1 VKRART
7 AIRLWLGQHRRRL
20 AAAAAVACVLL
31 ACGGLVRH
39 INTLTAEG
47 EIGSDHALVSLR
59 APTKG
64 TLSQVVASVGDHVGA
79 EQVIFT
85 VDPHVSADQKAEA
98 RIRRERQSSDRQH
111 LEKALEVVT
120 KILKSPELVRGG
132 SLSSLGV
139 SGDTFGIL
147 DDLYVARLKLDNAVD
162 SMKVTVPH
170 QKAQVASELELV
182 QRTIDLLKRNL
193 DMGRKAMEA
202 RTAALHAKRQDF
214 AALLKLADKGLV
226 PATDVNRERESL
238 LQAEVAVSENQK
250 SVDQIEL
257 DISNRTLHL
266 SELRIK
272 SEGLAAEAS
281 SRYNGARLDFEL
293 RLARLGEHKKALEQA
308 LASLG
313 GAGAP
318 DDAADGGSA
327 DLAVRAGATG
337 VLVSMHRLA
346 LGESVQEGDVL
357 ATVHPDTS
365 RTVVLAHV
373 PVSAFGRIRIGQ
385 RARVVS
391 EVCGGTPFAN
401 QDAVVTALFF
411 DPHADTFTAS
421 LALGDEAQ
429 SKEAHAALIPGMK
442 VRVHLYRVAWLGGL

>member
-1 VKRART
+1 MKRVRT
-7 AIRLWLGQHRRRL
+7 AFRLWLGEHRRRV
-20 AAAAAVACVLL
+20 AAGGAALCALL
-31 ACGGLVRH
+31 ASWGLVLH
-39 INTLTAEG
+39 LNTLTVEG

-64 TLSQVVASVGDHVGA
+64 TLSQVLSSVGAHVA
-79 EQVIFT
+79 ADQVVFT
-85 VDPHVSADQKAEA
+85 IDPHVSADQRAEA
-98 RIRRERQSSDRQH
+98 RIRRERQSNDRQH
-111 LEKALEVVT
+111 LEKALEVVN

-147 DDLYVARLKLDNAVD
+147 DDLYVARLKLDNALD

-193 DMGRKAMEA
+193 EMGRKAMEA
-202 RTAALHAKRQDF
+202 RTAALHVKRQDF

-226 PATDVNRERESL
+226 PATDVNREREAL
-238 LQAEVAVSENQK
+238 LQAEVAVSDNQK

-281 SRYNGARLDFEL
+281 NRYNGARLDFEL

-308 LASLG
+308 LAGLG
-313 GAGAP
+313 GAR
-318 DDAADGGSA
+318 SA
-327 DLAVRAGATG
+327 DAPEGDPDGAGGDDFAVRAGAAG

-357 ATVHPDTS
+357 AAVHPDTS
-365 RTVVLAHV
+365 
-373 PVSAFGRIRIGQ
+373 
-385 RARVVS
+385 
-391 EVCGGTPFAN
+391 
-401 QDAVVTALFF
+401 
-411 DPHADTFTAS
+411 
-421 LALGDEAQ
+421 
-429 SKEAHAALIPGMK
+429 
-442 VRVHLYRVAWLGGL
+442 